1 MPTQLDAK
9 TIAYLPW
16 ARQGLGGRAADLGAV
31 ADQGRLK
38 FTLNPQL
45 QREGD
50 TPGMSAVGMP
60 VLRLQGPADVS
71 GLENLQVIR
80 TDPPHLATGFEPN
93 YFALVEF
100 DRPDL
105 PWLFAPTAPQGQ
117 GADSRCQ
124 PWLTLAVVPASA
136 ADYTPPSSD
145 APGRLVCAAAELP
158 PLQDAWAWAHVQ
170 VVAGDTPASVAGLL
184 DDTPRSLSRLICAR
198 RLDPLVAYVACVVPT
213 YELGR
218 LAGLGTPPSAA
229 QLAALHL
236 QPAWDSSN
244 AATPVTLPVYHG
256 WTFTTATGGDFEALA
271 RRLSPRAPA
280 PEAGTQPIDISAPG
294 WGIRTTSG
302 GTLPQHGALRLPQ
315 PAGATAWVQSDPLT
329 RELQAVLSAPAQVA
343 DGLVGPPLYGQAY
356 LHLNALGV
364 DLQAAPRW
372 LGELNL
378 SVEHRIAAG
387 MGAQVVRIEQEALM
401 AAAWDQLAE
410 VEQRNRSARR
420 QQLADAVADSRAAL
434 AGGSPAPAPPTPL
447 RAGLA
452 ARSPSKAAVSAPAGG
467 RRPIPALPALAR
479 LPPAPAA
486 RAPARAATSAPP
498 EETTVSPS
506 FATPAAELL
515 KDFFPSFLFPGLDRL
530 PAESVTVLE
539 PNPAFIEAFLVGL
552 NHELGREM
560 LWRGFPAD
568 TTGTPFQR
576 FWPGLPDAN
585 RLSAPQRRVARAA
598 AAVERAARA
607 LPEALRADNSR
618 GAASPAQRN
627 AMRTLAR
634 SRATLAQAM
643 ADLAQA
649 GDPGAD
655 IAPVATWDAASAL
668 GAHPPAGATAVSR
681 IVVVLKGE
689 LLQRYPRAALCA
701 QQAVWN
707 GSTHALGSAVK
718 TPLFQMDHAPDI
730 TLLAFDL
737 SAQDLC
743 GAAAPGDAGWF
754 IVLQELPG
762 EPRFGLDA
770 VPEEGATWGGLP
782 AAWSDLGWS
791 NVAAGAQAL
800 AQLRHVPLQALPSQA
815 LPLVAGQPSRATWG
829 RSSADQAAVTR
840 QKPFRLA
847 IHGSQWFGVEGPA

>member
-1 MPTQLDAK
+1 MPTQIDAK
-9 TIAYLPW
+9 AIAYLPW
-16 ARQGLGGRAADLGAV
+16 ARQGLGGRAAELGAV

-50 TPGMSAVGMP
+50 TPGVSPVGMP
-60 VLRLQGPADVS
+60 VLRLQGPPDVA
-71 GLENLQVIR
+71 GLDDMQVIR
-80 TDPPHLATGFEPN
+80 TDPPHLATAFEPN

-100 DRPDL
+100 DQPDL
-105 PWLFAPTAPQGQ
+105 PWLFAPTVPQGQ

-124 PWLTLAVVPASA
+124 PWLTLVVVPAGA
-136 ADYTPPSSD
+136 AEYTPPTSD
-145 APGRLVCAAAELP
+145 APGRLVCATSELP

-170 VVAGDTPASVAGLL
+170 IVAGDTATTVAGLL
-184 DDTPRSLSRLICAR
+184 ADAPRSLSRLICAR

-218 LAGLGTPPSAA
+218 LAGLGPPPSAA

-236 QPAWDSSN
+236 QPAWNSGN
-244 AATPVTLPVYHG
+244 PAAPVTLPVFHG
-256 WTFTTATGGDFEALA
+256 WTFTTAAGGDFEARA
-271 RRLSPRAPA
+271 RRLSPRALA
-280 PEAGTQPIDISAPG
+280 PGAGTQEIDVSAPG
-294 WGIRTTSG
+294 WGIRTDTG

-315 PAGATAWVQSDPLT
+315 LAAGAAWIQNDQLT
-329 RELQAVLSAPAQVA
+329 RELLAVLSAPAQVA

-356 LHLNALGV
+356 VRLNALGV
-364 DLQAAPRW
+364 DLQAAPSW

-378 SVEHRIAAG
+378 SIEHRIAAG
-387 MGAQVVRIEQEALM
+387 MGVQVVRIEQEALM

-410 VEQRNRSARR
+410 VERHNRSVRR
-420 QQLADAVADSRAAL
+420 QQLADAVGGSRAAL
-434 AGGSPAPAPPTPL
+434 AGTSPAVAPPTPL

-452 ARSPSKAAVSAPAGG
+452 ARSSLRAAFPTTAAG
-467 RRPIPALPALAR
+467 RRPILALPAVAR
-479 LPPAPAA
+479 LTRPEA
-486 RAPARAATSAPP
+486 RATTRAAPSAQP
-498 EETTVSPS
+498 EETTLSPS
-506 FATPAAELL
+506 FVTPAAELL
-515 KDFFPSFLFPGLDRL
+515 KDFFPTFLFPGLDRL

-539 PNPAFIEAFLVGL
+539 PNPPFIEAFLVGL

-598 AAVERAARA
+598 AALERAANV
-607 LPEALRADNSR
+607 LPEALRAEDSR
-618 GAASPAQRN
+618 ATPSPAQRS
-627 AMRTLAR
+627 AMRKLAR
-634 SRATLAQAM
+634 SRATLAQAV

-655 IAPVATWDAASAL
+655 IAPVATWDAAAAL
-668 GAHPPAGATAVSR
+668 GAHPPVGATAVSR
-681 IVVVLKGE
+681 IVVALKGE
-689 LLQRYPRAALCA
+689 LLQRYPRAAIYA

-707 GSTHALGSAVK
+707 GSAHALGTSVK
-718 TPLFQMDHAPDI
+718 TPLFQMDRAPDV

-737 SAQDLC
+737 SAQALC
-743 GAAAPGDAGWF
+743 GAPAPGDAGWF

-770 VPEEGATWGGLP
+770 VPEDVAAWGGLP

-800 AQLRHVPLQALPSQA
+800 AQLRYVPLQALPSQA
-815 LPLVAGQPSRATWG
+815 LPLVAGQPIRATWG

-840 QKPFRLA
+840 QRPFRLA
-847 IHGSQWFGVEGPA
+847 IHGSQWFSAEGPT